1 VLSEKNRA
9 RGYNPIYSSARCFDD
24 EIAYTFADMVP
35 ANFSQIA
42 EQIIDAET
50 NLFQSVISRPDPEL
64 WI

>member
-1 VLSEKNRA
+1 LSERNRA
-9 RGYNPIYSSARCFDD
+9 RGYDPIYPSERRVGD

-42 EQIIDAET
+42 EQIINAET
-50 NLFQSVISRPDPEL
+50 SLFWSVVSRPNPKL